1 MINDANILMDTNY
14 TNIRGSVRDN
24 KLIYPQLSYTIVGA
38 CFDAHNE
45 LGRFAREK
53 QYCDVLEHKLR
64 DLKIPY
70 KREFHVKNT
79 GNILDFIIDNK
90 LILEL
95 KAKRVI
101 TKDDYYQIQR
111 YLQILN
117 IKLGLLVNF
126 RNRYLKPIRIIRIET
141 DARGKFT

>member
-1 MINDANILMDTNY
+1 MLMDTNY
-14 TNIRGSVRDN
+14 TNVKKITQKN
-24 KLIYPQLSYTIVGA
+24 KLIYPELSYTIVGI
-38 CFDAHNE
+38 CFDVHND

-53 QYCDVLEHKLR
+53 QYCDLLEDKLR
-64 DLKIPY
+64 DLKISH
-70 KREFHVKNT
+70 KREFHVNDT
-79 GNILDFIIDNK
+79 GNILDFIIEKK

-117 IKLGLLVNF
+117 IKLGLLINF
-126 RNRYLKPIRIIRIET
+126 RNRYLKPIRIIRIDT
-141 DARGKFT
+141 DVRNKFV